1 LHHQKELFAEVE
13 RELDRIGDE
22 AGPPSSP
29 LGVNEGSLTSPR
41 LRLLNPSEP
50 RRLSEWGEVR
60 RLLLAIMMARV
71 PTDQLPIPLLWDM
84 LVPGLETLPLPLL
97 MAADFPEGMRVDG
110 ECPCIQRAE
119 PCLCLSPEE
128 WRQAWRGL
136 KRHRSKARDQLSQ
149 SSVANPFADPLL
161 RSICS
166 GVSERLH
173 RMEREETREGLLGI
187 PEGVEEQ
194 LILLGEYIR
203 RAVYPG
209 TCAAQALAAVLPTL
223 VEVKGLLKAFHVEVR
238 KQNEARATAE
248 LRAGSLDSLSPMQS
262 MRTPR
267 PGDLYRWR
275 RLMIALAWTASALLD
290 CSDAVMA
297 EGILA
302 TLLGDD
308 LAAIR
313 LSTLVSDIPVTAPST
328 GVMSPSSP
336 DSLRPV
342 APPLYTLLSPVLAA
356 AFFPESVEDSGLWV
370 HPEVEDRRLALD
382 RLRLLTTITAILNVI
397 RRALGSTK
405 DTPTVYVPL
414 AARLR
419 SAWASIAQHSAP
431 VVMGTWMASI
441 FAHGTGVIP
450 RFLTSRTPLRRLDG
464 ATTPETLLELKL
476 AEAETALFSI
486 PAELND
492 FLVDPHVG
500 WYIHHHYSRF
510 IRLYRRRP
518 VDSTVPSPSAG
529 SPSRTSSYAS
539 TAPPCQQEAPVEN
552 SLAVAQLGVLRALAG
567 ARSPGARKKFHS
579 LRVVDFL
586 CGEIDLEHAAYHME
600 GRYREFTSR
609 GGQDSRRA
617 SDAEESSDGSS
628 GTSSERYHRVESFEH
643 SPSEDLPARA
653 TQQEADYPKVGLLL
667 LNLSFG
673 THVGSAPST
682 QGCAALLGA
691 APAEEVSRDPTTA
704 AVGGGGGKEEPL
716 IPPPTALPPATHAE
730 AKDYRRSLS
739 APLPPPVSY
748 SDCGDGAQEEDSR
761 IEGSGSSSSFLSS
774 SSSPCSSRLPPATA
788 LSPPVVPRL
797 AFQGLPPSVQ
807 GPGSLGIDPTPPEY
821 VTGGVAK
828 ESPQTPEP
836 SGQIPPLTTIDDAE
850 GYRGTGRAAPGRGRP
865 RLTPELFYDCG
876 RKCRR
881 LYRSEELQ
889 EGKGASPNEF
899 PALNGK
905 VNVLFMLSVHLRHQ
919 SNIGALRRL
928 RHHEGLP
935 SIRSCPSSPH
945 RGLFRLLKLLAPGN
959 FPQWIYADM
968 KVVGGGAFG
977 TVYRCE
983 TVLDGGDE
991 EVVAVKLVSRN
1002 PDISDRCV
1010 LYDVFNEVTCLEEGR
1025 FDDYMAEIFDYGYDG
1040 CSYWIIM
1047 RFYDMTLTAWR
1058 SRLAQPLGDHLL
1070 DLLQAYRKILTAVGK
1085 LHRDGLVHYDLK
1097 CDNIMVLE
1105 TRYRRGS
1112 QPTSTARGSS
1122 SGIAVVLADFGESRV
1137 LEGPHNT
1144 DLCVRNRG
1152 TEFVKPPE
1160 MLTMERALRRD
1171 DAAFDRR
1178 RSVGTTT
1185 ASDVWS
1191 LGCMLYELITGQYL
1205 FYNDDW
1211 IRFFM
1216 RLTGGLTGRGVE
1228 GGRHGSPAT
1237 AMPLDILTEENI
1249 EKLDNNASL
1258 CDFIRQGG
1266 FMLVREPQCRPT
1278 VAAILHRFQRVYAAV
1293 QLERGIRPHTWR
1305 SRHSHDYPF
1314 SPSTTDPRVL
1324 PIPGEANAALEMSTV
1339 SSARHSPAAASR
1351 QSTPPAS
1358 AASTRLAYLPDDIV
1372 EAPAGFEVEPRLSRV
1387 FEDTLLLTV
1396 PPQSNSVPESLVRE
1410 ALPTHVIDL
1419 RPSNEPNLSGFP
1431 ATVTC
1436 VRASWG
1442 HLERGSRR
1450 STRTFINNIPLLFD
1464 FARSAAASR
1473 GRLFLIDT
1481 GHVAMAFLALVV
1493 SEGHRLSIYRALCL
1507 LLSRHLSPLDQPY
1520 PRLIMAMAKWQQSR
1534 FLAWAHHDALL
1545 ANGCMTGSCL
1555 CGVCSWILRTS
1566 AVRSIVPFRGIIH
1579 DDVPT
1584 IVTCRC
1590 SPAEPVKACA
1600 NLYSCA
1606 AYCQY
1611 LRSMEG
1617 GDSDPSDAA
1626 VWLWLPATLNTDGE
1640 VKHCPFFR
1648 RTKGAEVSR
1657 GLDGSAVAARKKGG
1671 AVPCQAGKPSGSVMM
1686 SRMYRCV
1693 YCRVLSH
1700 AVVSVNSGG
1709 GKRGIKER
1717 GWVVLNLTNDAH
1729 RLRELQGAP
1738 PRRRLGDRPPDF
1750 NPDLNSSEDRVF
1762 SSLAPSLRGSLS
1774 GTASSATPAGSRRS
1788 GIDAAREIRPAG
1800 GTPAAATSEDEE
1812 YYYPSNT
1819 TGWDLS
1825 RQSLAELL
1833 LPQPPCAEL
1842 NRLLCAILPNLR
1854 SSSSLQQRT
1863 AENGGLP
1870 REGC

>member
-1 LHHQKELFAEVE
+1 MGTRDAWQPQDDDRTGLPAVRKEPSGDDLQWDDTHLGGSSRASHRSRFVISPEDTKRIVWDFFQMVFILYESILVPYRLCFKQDASGLLEVLEDALYIFFLLDIALNFFTGVYISGHLVRFFVASPLKRHQPLRSCRSHGGATIGYLSEGGYFGEVALFMETSRSASAKCLSFCDTICLSRQSLLDLLVIYPKFRLKYDALCREVLSGDVRGLCLQCVHCGKIGHLSDMCQAYTNVIKAAEAFQRGPSGPFTPARARPTAFGTANSATALDSKLKSRMTRVLTRAKTAGAIPVSPVSEGQTPTRSEPDESGGLGLDATPVPGPGKEGVVKNADSDRIVTTLFTHAQRRVAAAIAHRHRATQQKGSRSSSGRRSSRPPGTNQAAAAAINTTSPAIHSQRPTFANGPPYSSRMEEPRPEQGIIAEEGLPSALLPSSTDRDPRRELKEEAQLVGELAFLGDLTCLAKLHHQKELFAEVDK
-13 RELDRIGDE
+13 ELDRMDDD
-22 AGPPSSP
+22 GPPSSP
-29 LGVNEGSLTSPR
+29 SGVHEGYLNSPR

-50 RRLSEWGEVR
+50 RRPSEWGEVR
-60 RLLLAIMMARV
+60 RLLLATMMGRV
-71 PTDQLPIPLLWDM
+71 PTDKLPIPLLWDM
-84 LVPGLETLPLPLL
+84 LVPGLETLPIPLL
-97 MAADFPEGMRVDG
+97 LATDFPERMSVDG
-110 ECPCIQRAE
+110 DECPCMQRAE

-128 WRQAWRGL
+128 WREAWRGL

-173 RMEREETREGLLGI
+173 RMEREESREGLLGI

-194 LILLGEYIR
+194 LILLGEYMR

-238 KQNEARATAE
+238 RQNEGRAAAE

-275 RLMIALAWTASALLD
+275 RLMIALGWTASALLD

-302 TLLGDD
+302 TLL
-308 LAAIR
+308 
-313 LSTLVSDIPVTAPST
+313 DIPVAATPSA
-328 GVMSPSSP
+328 SPG
-336 DSLRPV
+336 SLPSV
-342 APPLYTLLSPVLAA
+342 AHLPPLYTLLTPVLAA

-382 RLRLLTTITAILNVI
+382 RLRLLTAITTIINVI

-405 DTPTVYVPL
+405 DTPTVYVQL
-414 AARLR
+414 AARLS
-419 SAWASIAQHSAP
+419 SAWAAIAQHSAP
-431 VVMGTWMASI
+431 VVMGTWMASV
-441 FAHGTGVIP
+441 FAHGIGVIP
-450 RFLTSRTPLRRLDG
+450 RFLTSRTPLHRLDG
-464 ATTPETLLELKL
+464 ATTPEALLELKL
-476 AEAETALFSI
+476 AEAEIALFSI

-492 FLVDPHVG
+492 FLVEPHVG

-510 IRLYRRRP
+510 IRLYRRR
-518 VDSTVPSPSAG
+518 STVSSPSVG
-529 SPSRTSSYAS
+529 SPSSTSSYAS
-539 TAPPCQQEAPVEN
+539 TAQPCQQETPIED
-552 SLAVAQLGVLRALAG
+552 SLAVAQLGVLRALG
-567 ARSPGARKKFHS
+567 RARSPGARKKFHS

-609 GGQDSRRA
+609 GGQGSRTA
-617 SDAEESSDGSS
+617 SDAGVNKLLMLCDEGGFEVGLEEEEEEEEEMHGRSC
-628 GTSSERYHRVESFEH
+628 TVLQH
-643 SPSEDLPARA
+643 SPSKDVPGRA
-653 TQQEADYPKVGLLL
+653 AQQEADYPKVPRKVVVPG
-667 LNLSFG
+667 LSFTG
-673 THVGSAPST
+673 LAPST

-704 AVGGGGGKEEPL
+704 AVGGGGSEEEPL
-716 IPPPTALPPATHAE
+716 VPPPTALPPATHAE
-730 AKDYRRSLS
+730 DKDYRRSLS

-748 SDCGDGAQEEDSR
+748 SDCGDVAREDGR
-761 IEGSGSSSSFLSS
+761 IEGIGSSSSSSLSS
-774 SSSPCSSRLPPATA
+774 SSSPCSSRLPAATA

-807 GPGSLGIDPTPPEY
+807 GPAGLGIDPTPPEY

-828 ESPQTPEP
+828 ESPQTPQP

-850 GYRGTGRAAPGRGRP
+850 GYRDTGRAATGRGRP
-865 RLTPELFYDCG
+865 RLIPELFYDCG

-889 EGKGASPNEF
+889 EGVLQLLLLLLLSATRGTLDCRYSDQF

-905 VNVLFMLSVHLRHQ
+905 VNVLFMLSVHLSHK
-919 SNIGALRRL
+919 SNIRALRRL
-928 RHHEGLP
+928 RHHEGIP
-935 SIRSCPSSPH
+935 SVRSCPSSPH
-945 RGLFRLLKLLAPGN
+945 RGVFRLLKLLAPGN

-968 KVVGGGAFG
+968 RVVGGGAFG

-1002 PDISDRCV
+1002 PNISDRCV

-1040 CSYWIIM
+1040 SSYWIIM
-1047 RFYDMTLTAWR
+1047 RFYGMTLTAWR
-1058 SRLAQPLGDHLL
+1058 SSFAQSLGDHLL

-1097 CDNIMVLE
+1097 CDNIML
-1105 TRYRRGS
+1105 
-1112 QPTSTARGSS
+1112 TSTARGSSS

-1137 LEGPHNT
+1137 LEGPQNT

-1266 FMLVREPQCRPT
+1266 WP
-1278 VAAILHRFQRVYAAV
+1278 
-1293 QLERGIRPHTWR
+1293 
-1305 SRHSHDYPF
+1305 
-1314 SPSTTDPRVL
+1314 
-1324 PIPGEANAALEMSTV
+1324 
-1339 SSARHSPAAASR
+1339 
-1351 QSTPPAS
+1351 
-1358 AASTRLAYLPDDIV
+1358 
-1372 EAPAGFEVEPRLSRV
+1372 
-1387 FEDTLLLTV
+1387 
-1396 PPQSNSVPESLVRE
+1396 
-1410 ALPTHVIDL
+1410 
-1419 RPSNEPNLSGFP
+1419 
-1431 ATVTC
+1431 
-1436 VRASWG
+1436 
-1442 HLERGSRR
+1442 
-1450 STRTFINNIPLLFD
+1450 
-1464 FARSAAASR
+1464 
-1473 GRLFLIDT
+1473 
-1481 GHVAMAFLALVV
+1481 
-1493 SEGHRLSIYRALCL
+1493 
-1507 LLSRHLSPLDQPY
+1507 
-1520 PRLIMAMAKWQQSR
+1520 
-1534 FLAWAHHDALL
+1534 
-1545 ANGCMTGSCL
+1545 
-1555 CGVCSWILRTS
+1555 
-1566 AVRSIVPFRGIIH
+1566 
-1579 DDVPT
+1579 
-1584 IVTCRC
+1584 
-1590 SPAEPVKACA
+1590 
-1600 NLYSCA
+1600 
-1606 AYCQY
+1606 
-1611 LRSMEG
+1611 
-1617 GDSDPSDAA
+1617 
-1626 VWLWLPATLNTDGE
+1626 
-1640 VKHCPFFR
+1640 
-1648 RTKGAEVSR
+1648 
-1657 GLDGSAVAARKKGG
+1657 
-1671 AVPCQAGKPSGSVMM
+1671 
-1686 SRMYRCV
+1686 
-1693 YCRVLSH
+1693 
-1700 AVVSVNSGG
+1700 
-1709 GKRGIKER
+1709 
-1717 GWVVLNLTNDAH
+1717 
-1729 RLRELQGAP
+1729 
-1738 PRRRLGDRPPDF
+1738 
-1750 NPDLNSSEDRVF
+1750 
-1762 SSLAPSLRGSLS
+1762 
-1774 GTASSATPAGSRRS
+1774 
-1788 GIDAAREIRPAG
+1788 
-1800 GTPAAATSEDEE
+1800 
-1812 YYYPSNT
+1812 
-1819 TGWDLS
+1819 
-1825 RQSLAELL
+1825 
-1833 LPQPPCAEL
+1833 
-1842 NRLLCAILPNLR
+1842 
-1854 SSSSLQQRT
+1854 
-1863 AENGGLP
+1863 
-1870 REGC
+1870 